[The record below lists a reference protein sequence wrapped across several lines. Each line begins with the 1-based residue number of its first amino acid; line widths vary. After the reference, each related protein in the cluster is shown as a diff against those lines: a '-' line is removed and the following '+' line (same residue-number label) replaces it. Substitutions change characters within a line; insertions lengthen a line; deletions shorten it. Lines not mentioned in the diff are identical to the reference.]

1 MVLALPAVAALV
13 AGAGV
18 VSAPPA
24 HAATQRFVKA
34 DNFRFCN
41 AGPTPCSPAK
51 NFTITVAHGTRV
63 TWIYKDSACSAVVA
77 CPGHNVSS
85 STSGGP
91 TRKKDGAVLLSVV
104 FNTPGTYHYFCS
116 IHQSF
121 GMTGTV
127 KVT

>member
-1 MVLALPAVAALV
+1 VAFALPSVAALV
-13 AGAGV
+13 AGV
-18 VSAPPA
+18 VSAAPA

-63 TWIYKDSACSAVVA
+63 TWIYKDTACSAVVA

-85 STSGGP
+85 THHAG
-91 TRKKDGAVLLSVV
+91 TTHKKDGAVLLSIV